1 MPTDIEVN
9 GVPFYLITNGD
20 GFYVFAVAQKVNING
35 SPVIVS
41 FDPPIAPTVDA
52 GTIYQAIVAKLAG

>member
-1 MPTDIEVN
+1 MNDIEVD
-9 GVPFYLITNGD
+9 GVPFYLIND
-20 GFYVFAVAQKVNING
+20 SSGFYVYAVGQHCDING

-52 GTIYQAIVAKLAG
+52 GQIYQAIKAKLPS